1 MNLELRTKLAQ
12 GSKLKVQSSRLRVLF
27 SYIKYRLKS
36 QGKFRL
42 HSPFVYD
49 FYEEVFEKIT
59 RENWRKELCNKLN
72 AFLLTKE
79 DVFKENDVYIIEED
93 IHLTKENERKWNAM
107 KNMEDVSL
115 SIDCY
120 HFGILFKMERKE
132 KQPFVLRPLNR

>member
-1 MNLELRTKLAQ
+1 MLHYL
-12 GSKLKVQSSRLRVLF
+12 
-27 SYIKYRLKS
+27 KYRLKS

-59 RENWRKELCNKLN
+59 RENWRDELCEKLN
-72 AFLLTKE
+72 AFLLSKE
-79 DVFKENDVYIIEED
+79 DVFKENDVYIIAED

-107 KNMEDVSL
+107 KNMEDVRL

-132 KQPFVLRPLNR
+132 KQHFILRSKKFRKSKPQKR

>member
-1 MNLELRTKLAQ
+1 M
-12 GSKLKVQSSRLRVLF
+12 LF
-27 SYIKYRLKS
+27 SYIKYSLKS

-49 FYEEVFEKIT
+49 FYEEVLEKIT
-59 RENWRKELCNKLN
+59 RENWREELSNRLN
-72 AFLLTKE
+72 TFLLSKD

-93 IHLTKENERKWNAM
+93 IHLTKEKEIKWNAM

-115 SIDCY
+115 TIDCY

-132 KQPFVLRPLNR
+132 KQHFVLRSKKFRKSKTQKR

>member
-1 MNLELRTKLAQ
+1 M
-12 GSKLKVQSSRLRVLF
+12 LF

-49 FYEEVFEKIT
+49 FYEEVLEKIT
-59 RENWRKELCNKLN
+59 RENWREELGGRLN
-72 AFLLTKE
+72 TFLLSKD

-93 IHLTKENERKWNAM
+93 IHLTKEKEIKWNAM

-115 SIDCY
+115 TIDCY

-132 KQPFVLRPLNR
+132 KQHFVLRSKKFRKSKPQKR

>member
-1 MNLELRTKLAQ
+1 MLHYL
-12 GSKLKVQSSRLRVLF
+12 
-27 SYIKYRLKS
+27 KYRLKS

-59 RENWRKELCNKLN
+59 RENWRKELSDKLN

-93 IHLTKENERKWNAM
+93 IHLTKENERKWETM
-107 KNMEDVSL
+107 KNMEDVRL

-120 HFGILFKMERKE
+120 HFGILFMMERKE
-132 KQPFVLRPLNR
+132 KQHFILRSKKFRKSKFRKNH

>member
-1 MNLELRTKLAQ
+1 MLPYL
-12 GSKLKVQSSRLRVLF
+12 
-27 SYIKYRLKS
+27 KYRLKS

-49 FYEEVFEKIT
+49 FYEEVLEQIT
-59 RENWRKELCNKLN
+59 RENWREELCNKLN
-72 AFLLTKE
+72 AFLLSKE

-107 KNMEDVSL
+107 KNMEDVRL

-132 KQPFVLRPLNR
+132 KQHFVLRSKKFRKSKSQKK

>member
-1 MNLELRTKLAQ
+1 M
-12 GSKLKVQSSRLRVLF
+12 LF
-27 SYIKYRLKS
+27 SFIKYRLKS

-49 FYEEVFEKIT
+49 FYEEVLEKIT
-59 RENWRKELCNKLN
+59 RENWREELGGRLN
-72 AFLLTKE
+72 AFLLSKD

-93 IHLTKENERKWNAM
+93 IHLTKEKEIKWNAM

-115 SIDCY
+115 TIDCY

-132 KQPFVLRPLNR
+132 KQHFVLRSKKFRNSKTQKR

>member
-1 MNLELRTKLAQ
+1 M
-12 GSKLKVQSSRLRVLF
+12 LF

-49 FYEEVFEKIT
+49 FYEEVLEKIT
-59 RENWRKELCNKLN
+59 RENWREELGGRLN
-72 AFLLTKE
+72 AFLLSKD

-93 IHLTKENERKWNAM
+93 IHLTKEKEIKWNAM

-115 SIDCY
+115 TIDCY

-132 KQPFVLRPLNR
+132 KQHFVLRSKKFRNSKTQKR

>member
-1 MNLELRTKLAQ
+1 MLPYL
-12 GSKLKVQSSRLRVLF
+12 
-27 SYIKYRLKS
+27 KYRLKS

-59 RENWRKELCNKLN
+59 RENWRKELSDKLN

-115 SIDCY
+115 PIDCY

-132 KQPFVLRPLNR
+132 KQHFVLRPLNR

>member
-1 MNLELRTKLAQ
+1 MLPYL
-12 GSKLKVQSSRLRVLF
+12 
-27 SYIKYRLKS
+27 KYRLKS

-49 FYEEVFEKIT
+49 FYEEVLEKMT
-59 RENWRKELCNKLN
+59 RENWRKELSSRLN
-72 AFLLTKE
+72 TFLLSKD

-107 KNMEDVSL
+107 KNMEDVTL

-120 HFGILFKMERKE
+120 HFGILFKMERRE
-132 KQPFVLRPLNR
+132 KQHFVLRSKKFRKSKTQKR